1 MKNLALS
8 FLFLA
13 FATHLLFAQKADLLV
28 KSSDKGL
35 YLEHKVVPKESFFSV
50 GRLYNVSPKFIASFN
65 KIDLNKG
72 LFIDQKIRIPLTDTN
87 FTQDGNKGTPVYYKA
102 KDKGTLAEISSG
114 HNNVSIAN
122 LKWWNDLSGDNV
134 KEGAKLIVGFLLSKE
149 MPSITINNKSKPEEP
164 VAKVP
169 EPVLTEKDIKEEKKE
184 AEAEIKAEKKDEKKD
199 LPPVIKEERT
209 VVIQGQGYFKND
221 FERQVRITAV
231 SKIETVT
238 AGIFRTTS
246 GWTDAKYYLLID
258 KVPPGTIVKV
268 TNPSNNNSIYAKV
281 LGEMSGIRQ
290 NEGLS
295 IRISNAA
302 ASVLQIQEQD
312 KFIVKINY

>member
-1 MKNLALS
+1 MKKLVLC

-28 KSSDKGL
+28 KSSDHGL

-50 GRLYNVSPKFIASFN
+50 GRLYNVSAKFIASFN
-65 KIDLNKG
+65 KLDLNKG

-87 FTQDGNKGTPVYYKA
+87 FTQDGNKGTPVYYKV
-102 KDKGTLAEISSG
+102 KDKGNLAEVSSG
-114 HNNVSIAN
+114 YNVSIAN
-122 LKWWNDLSGDNV
+122 LKWWNNLSGDNV
-134 KEGAKLIVGFLLSKE
+134 KEGAKLIVGFLVSKE
-149 MPSITINNKSKPEEP
+149 MPSVTINNKLKPDEP
-164 VAKVP
+164 VVKVA
-169 EPVLTEKDIKEEKKE
+169 EPVLTEKEMKEEKKE
-184 AEAEIKAEKKDEKKD
+184 GEAEIKAEKKDEKKD
-199 LPPVIKEERT
+199 IPPVIREERKS
-209 VVIQGQGYFKND
+209 VLQGPGYFKND

-231 SKIETVT
+231 LKVETVT
-238 AGIFRTTS
+238 SGIFRTTS

-258 KVPPGTIVKV
+258 KVPPGTIIKV
-268 TNPSNNNSIYAKV
+268 TNPANNNSIYAKV

-290 NEGLS
+290 NEGLI